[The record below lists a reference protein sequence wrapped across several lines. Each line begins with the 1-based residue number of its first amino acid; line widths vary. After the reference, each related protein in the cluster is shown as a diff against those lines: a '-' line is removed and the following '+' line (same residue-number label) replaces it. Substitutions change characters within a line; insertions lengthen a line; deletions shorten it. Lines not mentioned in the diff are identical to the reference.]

1 MTGSSLLPIIHIT
14 QDPDWNLFESIPCR
28 NVHGYRLFF
37 LFVAILL
44 MA

>member
-1 MTGSSLLPIIHIT
+1 MTRSSLLLIIHIT
-14 QDPDWNLFESIPCR
+14 QDPDGTFLKVFRAAMSTDIAW
-28 NVHGYRLFF
+28 FF